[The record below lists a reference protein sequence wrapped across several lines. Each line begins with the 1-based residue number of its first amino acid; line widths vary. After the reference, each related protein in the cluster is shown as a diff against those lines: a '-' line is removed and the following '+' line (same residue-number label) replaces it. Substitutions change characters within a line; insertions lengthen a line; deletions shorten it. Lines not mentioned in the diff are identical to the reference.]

1 MAAQLDE
8 LRERFGL
15 QRLMLVGDRGMLT
28 ASRIV
33 EDLKPLEAVD
43 RITALKKPGRSA
55 SWPRERPC
63 SAGCSTNG
71 TWLRSAIPGYPGERL
86 IACYNPLLAGE
97 RKRKRQELLAA
108 TEKKL
113 DEIAA
118 ATERAKRPLRGE
130 QKIALR
136 AGKPLGRSKAGK
148 HFRTGGGEAATTA
161 KPCAGPFGHATS

>member
-1 MAAQLDE
+1 VAAQLDE

-71 TWLRSAIPGYPGERL
+71 TWLRSAIPDYPGERL

-97 RKRKRQELLAA
+97 RKRKRQEFVSRHREEARR
-108 TEKKL
+108 
-113 DEIAA
+113 D
-118 ATERAKRPLRGE
+118 RRRH
-130 QKIALR
+130 R
-136 AGKPLGRSKAGK
+136 AGETASAGRAEDR
-148 HFRTGGGEAATTA
+148 FAGGET
-161 KPCAGPFGHATS
+161 AGPLEGRQALPNWRRRSSNYS

>member
-1 MAAQLDE
+1 
-8 LRERFGL
+8 
-15 QRLMLVGDRGMLT
+15 MLVGDRGMLT

-33 EDLKPLEAVD
+33 EDLKALEGVD

-71 TWLRSAIPGYPGERL
+71 TWLRSAIPDYPGERL

-118 ATERAKRPLRGE
+118 ATERTKRPLRGE

-136 AGKPLGRSKAGK
+136 AGKLLGRSKAAASLPAALVNELA
-148 HFRTGGGEAATTA
+148 EA
-161 KPCAGPFGHATS
+161 KQQLQLSPCAGPFGHATS